1 MTKIPT
7 SFDPYLMKD
16 DLIATLKN
24 SPLTSQLVSLR
35 AEEIIEIVLEKHICR
50 GLGDTINSLKQKL
63 DEEKVNKKTMRSE
76 SKRKQNQNERYHEE
90 LQEVVRKQNEEMEQM
105 SLKIEELE
113 NTNSQMENQLN
124 ECERQ
129 IDEMKR
135 ENDNFSIQNSKCKD
149 ELEKNYQVIGKL
161 SEDLKDQER
170 KLAEK
175 IQISNQNEL
184 KYQK

>member
-1 MTKIPT
+1 
-7 SFDPYLMKD
+7 
-16 DLIATLKN
+16 
-24 SPLTSQLVSLR
+24 
-35 AEEIIEIVLEKHICR
+35 
-50 GLGDTINSLKQKL
+50 
-63 DEEKVNKKTMRSE
+63 
-76 SKRKQNQNERYHEE
+76 
-90 LQEVVRKQNEEMEQM
+90 M